1 MPARQQ
7 HPAGPVSTRSV
18 NDQRVFNYMR
28 GKIAELESKLRIS
41 EVELERLRARSAG
54 PFNQRER
61 FLLNQIDLIC
71 RQLQGWTLA
80 ASLLNFLMLVL
91 F

>member
-7 HPAGPVSTRSV
+7 HPAGPAPTRSV

-28 GKIAELESKLRIS
+28 NKILELESKLRLA

-54 PFNQRER
+54 PFSQRER
-61 FLLNQIDLIC
+61 FLLDQIDLIC

-80 ASLLNFLMLVL
+80 SSI
-91 F
+91 